1 MRVAVTGATGRLG
14 GQIVS
19 LLAADPACDVVAV
32 CRRPPDELRQSAS
45 VAVADYEDPASL
57 CEALRGVDTLVLVS
71 SDGETHR
78 LLHHHHNVV
87 RAVDDCGVGHV
98 VALSSLDA
106 DLASPFCYAV
116 TNRQTE
122 LMLEATGCAVSIAR
136 ASLYTEFFRGFLS
149 AARESG
155 EIRLPA
161 GAGRISLVSRDDVGL
176 AMAALARSGPS
187 GRHHDLTGPQSL
199 DLDAIAAVVAEEYGR
214 PVRYVDLSP
223 AAYLAETAAGG
234 EDAWWMYAYSSMF
247 ASVREQRWAG
257 TSDEVATLTGRD
269 PTSLAETL
277 RTPQSG

>member
-1 MRVAVTGATGRLG
+1 MRIAVTGATGRLG

-32 CRRPPDELRQSAS
+32 CRRMPDELPTPVT
-45 VAVADYEDPASL
+45 VAIADYEDPASL
-57 CEALRGVDTLVLVS
+57 CEALRGVDTLVFVS

-87 RAVDDCGVGHV
+87 RAVADCGVRHV

-122 LMLEATGCAVSIAR
+122 LMLEAAGCAVSFAR
-136 ASLYTEFFRGFLS
+136 ASIYTEFFTGWLIG
-149 AARESG
+149 ARESA

-161 GAGRISLVSRDDVGL
+161 GAGRISLVSRDDVGR
-176 AMAALARSGPS
+176 AMAALARSDPS
-187 GRHHDLTGPQSL
+187 GRHHDLTGTESL
-199 DLDAIAAVVAEEYGR
+199 DLDVIAAVVAEEYDR
-214 PVRYVDLSP
+214 SVRYVDITP
-223 AAYLAETAAGG
+223 GDYLAELAAEG

-247 ASVREQRWAG
+247 ASVREQRWAR
-257 TSDEVATLTGRD
+257 TSDEVATLTGRE

-277 RTPQSG
+277 RTPPSR